1 MQPTTEAADSQTA
14 LRAERKQAQRILYDL
29 LIVILAVIPIIICE
43 FGIEPYRRGFF
54 CDDESIRY
62 PFHGNTVTEVMLGL
76 LAGGLSLV
84 MVIIVEF
91 VRFYRRVEL
100 SERRNFF
107 GWRMPVWLYECSK
120 QISTFTF
127 GMLLVLDATE
137 LGKYTIGRLRPH
149 FMAVCQPILTDGTT
163 CNDLSNR
170 HRYIENY
177 VCAGNGYRIE
187 DVRQSRLSFPSG
199 HSSIAFYVT
208 VYLAIYLHYRLTW
221 RGSKLLRHFL
231 QFILLM
237 LGWFTALSRVMD
249 NWHHWSDVLVGIL
262 LGIVGAVIMT
272 RCVAKLHKDGRM
284 CNLKLSLPRA
294 PTTTTLQEVI
304 STPPPYTLNTMNGF
318 SNQQYCTKM

>member
-1 MQPTTEAADSQTA
+1 
-14 LRAERKQAQRILYDL
+14 
-29 LIVILAVIPIIICE
+29 
-43 FGIEPYRRGFF
+43 
-54 CDDESIRY
+54 
-62 PFHGNTVTEVMLGL
+62 
-76 LAGGLSLV
+76 
-84 MVIIVEF
+84 
-91 VRFYRRVEL
+91 
-100 SERRNFF
+100 F